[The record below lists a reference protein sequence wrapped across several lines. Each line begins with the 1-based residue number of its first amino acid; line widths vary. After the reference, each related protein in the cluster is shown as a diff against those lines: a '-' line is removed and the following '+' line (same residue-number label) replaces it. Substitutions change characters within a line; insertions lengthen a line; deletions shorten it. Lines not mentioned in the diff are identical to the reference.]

1 MELLRW
7 RWGGTEMG
15 ESRHSGCDHQC
26 CCFPS
31 FSPVLQQGEE
41 DGSCCAAP
49 PSSLLS
55 SLSLLSFSFSFFFLP
70 ALSLPCPFLSVSPL
84 FLSKTVGLPHFLF
97 QKILPALLFYAIFS
111 SVFSKLSPIESVVCF
126 SPSLKF
132 CPLYLLVPPLV
143 FISRGGEGHLT
154 PVMAQGKVGDG
165 SCWQGM
171 VSCFHHHGGMGL

>member
-1 MELLRW
+1 
-7 RWGGTEMG
+7 MG

-26 CCFPS
+26 CGFPS
-31 FSPVLQQGEE
+31 FSPVLQQGKE

-70 ALSLPCPFLSVSPL
+70 ALSLPCLFLSVSPL
-84 FLSKTVGLPHFLF
+84 FLSKTVGLSLSVSLTFSFKKSF
-97 QKILPALLFYAIFS
+97 QLSCFTPFFLLFFPS
-111 SVFSKLSPIESVVCF
+111 FPPLNLSF
-126 SPSLKF
+126 ASPSPKF
-132 CPLYLLVPPLV
+132 CPPYLLVPPLV

-171 VSCFHHHGGMGL
+171 VSCFLHHGGMGL